1 MKRIQKGK
9 HITRSSSSGRTALSK
24 KLKAVLDLGRAL
36 VEELGLDPSADTLSC
51 WMAHY
56 IAELIV
62 EAEAAN
68 IEERPAK
75 SANCANAILGLWGHR
90 HQLPNGKRPFEDLE
104 PILRALESL
113 DPTEDTPRYLR
124 SPRVAVD
131 ETEQNEETRKWLELA
146 DRLDY
151 SARILIRYCLTQ
163 AAQTALD
170 SSEDWVALAKKAGMQ
185 EGIDLTVTRILTD
198 ESVLLKVREP
208 EDRTRKV
215 LEDRV
220 NRLESFGK
228 MAGDFATALRKQLE
242 QAPDSK
248 EDAGKP

>member
-1 MKRIQKGK
+1 
-9 HITRSSSSGRTALSK
+9 
-24 KLKAVLDLGRAL
+24 VLDLGRAL

-62 EAEAAN
+62 EAETAS
-68 IEERPAK
+68 IQERQAK
-75 SANCANAILGLWGHR
+75 STNCANAILDLWGHR
-90 HQLPNGKRPFEDLE
+90 QQLPNGKRPFEDLE
-104 PILRALESL
+104 PIMRALESL
-113 DPTEDTPRYLR
+113 DPTDDAPRYFR

-131 ETEQNEETRKWLELA
+131 KTEQNEETRKWLELA
-146 DRLDY
+146 DGLDY

-170 SSEDWVALAKKAGMQ
+170 KSEDWVALATKAGME
-185 EGIDLTVTRILTD
+185 EGVDLTVTRILTD
-198 ESVLLKVREP
+198 ESVLLKVSKP
-208 EDRTRKV
+208 DDRTREL
-215 LEDRV
+215 LEDRA
-220 NRLESFGK
+220 NRLESFEE

-248 EDAGKP
+248 KDAGKS